1 MINISLLILYGLV
14 IAGVVWGVFSMQQ
27 WTEATYGNA
36 TAETEWQ
43 EFRESV
49 AESVEQGGPVQ
60 RKIPASEKPPAVV
73 LLSDYF
79 VQCTT
84 IAVLLSSALFATF
97 ALMIKGVMV
106 ADEESDVS
114 L

>member
-14 IAGVVWGVFSMQQ
+14 IAGVVWGMFSMQQ

-60 RKIPASEKPPAVV
+60 RKIQK
-73 LLSDYF
+73 
-79 VQCTT
+79 
-84 IAVLLSSALFATF
+84 
-97 ALMIKGVMV
+97 
-106 ADEESDVS
+106 
-114 L
+114 